1 MSDTITNPTRNLPDV
16 LKSRLRRYELVCIM
30 LAMLAVF
37 YHELRT
43 PATVIQKSIVQRVP
57 LQQ

>member
-1 MSDTITNPTRNLPDV
+1 MSDTNTNPTRNL
-16 LKSRLRRYELVCIM
+16 
-30 LAMLAVF
+30 LAVF

-43 PATVIQKSIVQRVP
+43 PATVIQKSIVQRVS